1 MAATLRGGLS
11 LGLSGFTFWSHDV
24 GGFTTKSPENLYRRW
39 TPFGMLSSHVRSHGE
54 PPTEPWEYSEEF
66 LKDFR
71 NADNLR
77 YQLMPYIY
85 GQAKH
90 ASENGLPML
99 RALFVEFPNDPGSWL
114 IDDQYLFGSDV
125 LVAPLFEDV
134 AERNVYLPPGK
145 WIDYQTGIVYQGG
158 WHAIKAGNIPIVMLV
173 KDGTAL
179 PHIKLAQSTS
189 QMDWSNI
196 ELKVYATDA
205 ATVTCKLFLPND
217 PKLYQLELTRK
228 GNAYEVVNNPVS
240 NQTKFHV
247 QLAR

>member
-1 MAATLRGGLS
+1 M
-11 LGLSGFTFWSHDV
+11 
-24 GGFTTKSPENLYRRW
+24 
-39 TPFGMLSSHVRSHGE
+39 VR
-54 PPTEPWEYSEEF
+54 
-66 LKDFR
+66 
-71 NADNLR
+71 A
-77 YQLMPYIY
+77 M
-85 GQAKH
+85 
-90 ASENGLPML
+90 
-99 RALFVEFPNDPGSWL
+99 FVEYPDDPGCWQVE
-114 IDDQYLFGSDV
+114 DQYLFGSDI
-125 LVAPLFEDV
+125 LVAPLIEED
-134 AERNVYLPPGK
+134 ESNVYLPPGQ
-145 WIDYQTGIVYQGG
+145 WIDYQTGKVYQGG

-205 ATVTCKLFLPND
+205 ATATCKLFLPND